1 MSAFGRYIASVQ
13 VIIAAEYTSESGY
26 LRPVSCTFEQ
36 AAGGIGLARERYS
49 RDYRITEKFDEKGRV
64 HVDYEYIGEDY
75 RFAGGEKQL
84 RRERRTALVLCAAGW
99 AAYIAAL
106 LPRTEAMHRL
116 YIALPFIFLAVPLA
130 MYADFYLA
138 FVRMPE
144 VLEHRHADRLNNR
157 YPFIAFLLTVFS
169 LIPAAAES
177 ILLFTGSIQGGFE
190 DIFFL
195 LCAILL
201 FCIGA
206 YMFRNREKIA
216 AVPCGKKTAAEDVK

>member
-84 RRERRTALVLCAAGW
+84 RRERRTALRAYGW
-99 AAYIAAL
+99 QWNTAPQGSVTAQ
-106 LPRTEAMHRL
+106 EAMR
-116 YIALPFIFLAVPLA
+116 I
-130 MYADFYLA
+130 
-138 FVRMPE
+138 R
-144 VLEHRHADRLNNR
+144 R
-157 YPFIAFLLTVFS
+157 
-169 LIPAAAES
+169 
-177 ILLFTGSIQGGFE
+177 
-190 DIFFL
+190 
-195 LCAILL
+195 
-201 FCIGA
+201 
-206 YMFRNREKIA
+206 
-216 AVPCGKKTAAEDVK
+216 